1 MTDSPSLKYE
11 NSIAVWYK
19 KEAYYVSKDDW
30 MKTEVPD
37 DLGKI
42 IADLVNNGAVL
53 ASIAATG
60 EGVGCACYLINLD
73 NIVPDTRSD
82 DKS

>member
-1 MTDSPSLKYE
+1 MADSSGLAYE

-19 KEAYYVSKDDW
+19 KKAYYVPKETW
-30 MKTEVPD
+30 EKTVVPD
-37 DLGKI
+37 DLAQI
-42 IADLVNNGAVL
+42 IDGLVNNGAVL
-53 ASIAATG
+53 ASIATAG

-82 DKS
+82 DEN